1 MIIPYAL
8 IQKKKRG
15 EALASEEM
23 RQFFKGYL
31 DGTVADYQMSAFLMA
46 VCFQGL
52 NSEEVDQLTQ
62 IMMESG
68 KRFDFSGAPK
78 TPRVDKHS
86 TGGVGDKLTL
96 IIVPM
101 VMAGGIQVPMICGRG
116 LGHTGGT
123 IDKLESIPG
132 FRTDK
137 SLREATEQVKRLG
150 AVILGQT
157 PELDPLDSRLYHLR
171 DVTATV
177 DCLPLIAS
185 SIMSKKIAEG
195 IQGLVLDVKVG
206 TGAFQKTLGEAQ
218 DLARELI
225 RIGERFGVHTV
236 ALLTRMDEPLGES
249 VGNRLEVLEAMEV
262 LKGKSGVVR
271 DLSLTLA
278 GWMFYLG
285 KKASSAEEG
294 FQRAQKILDSGQ
306 AYSQWERL
314 VSAQGGDLSQLLLAQ
329 FPSAQLSSE
338 KRPVEV
344 WRSPTDG
351 FVESMNGEEIGIA
364 SIELG
369 AGRRSLED
377 SIDPDAG
384 LRILRHTGDKVSKG
398 EPLVELYACD
408 EKSVPKALARLT
420 SAYRFSN
427 VPPQTQPLI
436 LGVMDKDGIHP
447 ISGR

>member
-1 MIIPYAL
+1 MSSTQQMIPYAL
-8 IQKKKRG
+8 IQKKKKG
-15 EALASEEM
+15 EALAFEEM

-68 KRFDFSGAPK
+68 KRFDFSGGSQAP
-78 TPRVDKHS
+78 RIDKHS

-96 IIVPM
+96 IIVPIA
-101 VMAGGIQVPMICGRG
+101 MAGGIQVPMICGRG

-132 FRTDK
+132 FRTDIA
-137 SLREATEQVKRLG
+137 LREATEQVKRIG
-150 AVILGQT
+150 AVIMGQT

-225 RIGERFGVHTV
+225 RIGERFGVRTV
-236 ALLTRMDEPLGES
+236 ALLTRMDDPLGER
-249 VGNRLEVLEAMEV
+249 VGNRLEVLEAIEV
-262 LKGKSGVVR
+262 LKGEPGVVR
-271 DLSLTLA
+271 DLSLTIA

-285 KKASSAEEG
+285 EKARSAKEG
-294 FQRAQKILDSGQ
+294 LQMAQKILDSGQ
-306 AYSQWERL
+306 AYSQWEHL
-314 VSAQGGDLSQLLLAQ
+314 VSAQGGDLSK
-329 FPSAQLSSE
+329 LSLE
-338 KRPVEV
+338 KRPVQV
-344 WRSPTDG
+344 WRSPVDG
-351 FVESMNGEEIGIA
+351 FIESINGEEVGIA

-369 AGRRSLED
+369 AGRCSLKD

-384 LRILRHTGDKVSKG
+384 LRILRHTGDKVSRG

-408 EKSVPKALARLT
+408 EKKVPKALARLT

-427 VPPQTQPLI
+427 VPPQTKPFI
-436 LGVMDKDGIHP
+436 LGIMDKNEIHP